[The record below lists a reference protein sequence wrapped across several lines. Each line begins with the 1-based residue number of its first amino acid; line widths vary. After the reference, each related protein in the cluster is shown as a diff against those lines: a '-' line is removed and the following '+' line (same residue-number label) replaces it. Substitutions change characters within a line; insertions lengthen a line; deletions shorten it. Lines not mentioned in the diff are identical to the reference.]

1 MKQVRSCGSTSL
13 VFGFVR
19 CTVLTSRREY
29 IVVFSLTAPSHN
41 HANMI
46 GIYLYDTAVFYSP
59 TYTYSMVCSTSGL
72 DLNILDFDQT
82 LAE

>member
-1 MKQVRSCGSTSL
+1 MYNVNIPTG
-13 VFGFVR
+13 
-19 CTVLTSRREY
+19 
-29 IVVFSLTAPSHN
+29 IVFSLTAPSHS

-59 TYTYSMVCSTSGL
+59 TYSMICSTSGL
-72 DLNILDFDQT
+72 DLDILDFDQT